1 MNRSRLL
8 YLCATVFAM
17 LLCAPVAVLAC
28 SCAPERPT
36 CEAFGSS
43 RAVFVGK
50 VVGAKEQR
58 EEKNEDGTTT
68 TYQVGEIYFSVEQ
81 SFLGVKSARIVIHS
95 GTGGADCGYW
105 FLKGKRYLVYAYGDS
120 MDSLGTNIC
129 TRTKP
134 LETAEKDLDFL
145 RTMPRKGSGVRIYG
159 KVVAA
164 LKDPKSPDWRT
175 TKPLSG
181 VTVKMVGKRTLDAVT
196 NAGGEYE
203 LTGLQPGKYK
213 IYAEVPDYYHRGDY
227 WVREIQVADLGCA
240 EENFVAENDS
250 RITGRVL
257 RSDET
262 GLPKAT
268 VELIP
273 VEVDPGSVRRFGLDQ
288 DYANDKGEY
297 ELKQVAPGR
306 YLLGVNITSS
316 PDKESPFPR
325 TFYPGTIDPS
335 KAMVIE
341 IGLGQ
346 KLSGLDIR
354 LPPSL
359 PEYVVRGFVTWPDS
373 SVAAGV
379 DVYLE
384 DIAYRGWCVNGCN
397 QKTDSQ
403 GQFEL
408 RGYSGLNY
416 RVVATAD
423 RIVEKAQR
431 ENFFGVT
438 SPFRLDGDTGAL
450 KLVLSQPG
458 RPWDDKN
465 KEADPAP

>member
-1 MNRSRLL
+1 MLRRNLFH
-8 YLCATVFAM
+8 LCSAALILIAVQS
-17 LLCAPVAVLAC
+17 VALGC
-28 SCAPERPT
+28 SCVPERPT

-58 EEKNEDGTTT
+58 EEKNEDGTAT

-268 VELIP
+268 VEL
-273 VEVDPGSVRRFGLDQ
+273 
-288 DYANDKGEY
+288 
-297 ELKQVAPGR
+297 
-306 YLLGVNITSS
+306 
-316 PDKESPFPR
+316 
-325 TFYPGTIDPS
+325 
-335 KAMVIE
+335 
-341 IGLGQ
+341 
-346 KLSGLDIR
+346 
-354 LPPSL
+354 
-359 PEYVVRGFVTWPDS
+359 
-373 SVAAGV
+373 
-379 DVYLE
+379 
-384 DIAYRGWCVNGCN
+384 
-397 QKTDSQ
+397 
-403 GQFEL
+403 
-408 RGYSGLNY
+408 
-416 RVVATAD
+416 
-423 RIVEKAQR
+423 
-431 ENFFGVT
+431 
-438 SPFRLDGDTGAL
+438 
-450 KLVLSQPG
+450 
-458 RPWDDKN
+458 
-465 KEADPAP
+465 